1 VPIDRAATLR
11 NAEKLLRQGKLDA
24 AIGEYLRVVEEQ
36 PRDWNT
42 ANMLG
47 DLYVRARQ
55 VDKALMQFTRIADS
69 LRDEGFL
76 PKASALYKKVL
87 KLKPEDEHAL
97 LEAADAAGKQGL
109 YADART
115 YLQAVSERRKGSGNS
130 RGVAEIQIRLGSL
143 DPADYAARVRA
154 AGARAE
160 IGDSQ
165 TAVDELK
172 TIATELA
179 EKGRHADAIDALR
192 QAAALDP
199 ADDRV
204 RERLLG
210 AYIAAG
216 DFERARECAS
226 TVDQFKALAASL
238 DAAGKETEALAA
250 LRDASRL
257 APEDHYLKAHLARA
271 FVARGDMAAAAEYL
285 TVETA
290 GSDVH
295 LLMKIAE
302 IKLRGEHPEDGVP
315 LLRRLLNE
323 DPGRREDVAMLGWT
337 IAEQAPET
345 GYLAVE
351 LAADAGVG
359 QGDWPS
365 AAAALQEFV
374 TRVPHHIPALM
385 RLVGICVDGRLE
397 ATMYSAQAQLADAYI
412 AAGSAAE
419 ALVIAEDLVARE
431 PWERANVERFRRALV
446 LMNEPDPDALIAER
460 LSGQSPF
467 TSTDFAM
474 DAEMPPFV
482 PDGAASAPPPAE
494 AQPDSLHATAPAA
507 AAGQDEHHRTAPDGA
522 GSTTERGP
530 GAEDAFELSA
540 DAFDV
545 ESILGQLESAP
556 HAPPARSDSGEV
568 DLGRVLA
575 DLDHG
580 GHTPPA
586 PAPGGD
592 LDGVVERLRGDAAR
606 RVDAADEEYKVGLAL
621 LMAGDLEG
629 AIESLKAASHAPKLR
644 FASSSLLGRT
654 FMILGMTPEAIE
666 WFERAAEAPAP
677 APADSH
683 RLLYELAGA
692 LESQGEVARALAIC
706 LELKAEAGDYKD
718 VPARVDRLAKVQT
731 RG

>member
-24 AIGEYLRVVEEQ
+24 AIGEYVRVVEEQ

-55 VDKALMQFTRIADS
+55 VDKALAQFTRIADS

-76 PKASALYKKVL
+76 PKAGALYKKVL
-87 KLKPEDEHAL
+87 KLRPGDEHAL
-97 LEAADAAGKQGL
+97 LEAADVAGKQGL
-109 YADART
+109 YADARS
-115 YLQAVSERRKGSGNS
+115 YLHAVSERRKGSGNT

-143 DPADYAARVRA
+143 DPADYAARICA
-154 AGARAE
+154 AGVRVA
-160 IGDSQ
+160 IGDKHR
-165 TAVDELK
+165 AVADLK

-179 EKGRHADAIDALR
+179 EKGRHADAVDALR
-192 QAAALDP
+192 QAAAVDP
-199 ADDRV
+199 GDDQV

-210 AYIAAG
+210 AYIAGG

-257 APEDHYLKAHLARA
+257 APDDHYLKAHLARA

-302 IKLRGEHPEDGVP
+302 IELRGEHPESGVA
-315 LLRRLLNE
+315 LLRRLLSD

-337 IAEQAPET
+337 VAGQAPEA

-351 LAADAGVG
+351 LAADTGVA
-359 QGDWPS
+359 QSDWPS

-374 TRVPHHIPALM
+374 TRVPNHIPALM

-397 ATMYSAQAQLADAYI
+397 ATIYSAQAQLADAYI

-431 PWERANVERFRRALV
+431 PWERANVERLRRALV

-474 DAEMPPFV
+474 DAEMPPFASER
-482 PDGAASAPPPAE
+482 AASELPPAE
-494 AQPDSLHATAPAA
+494 AQADWPDAIVTTAAPE
-507 AAGQDEHHRTAPDGA
+507 QEHPGTAQDGA
-522 GSTTERGP
+522 RSTPQRAP
-530 GAEDAFELSA
+530 GTEDAFELIE
-540 DAFDV
+540 DGFD
-545 ESILGQLESAP
+545 L
-556 HAPPARSDSGEV
+556 
-568 DLGRVLA
+568 
-575 DLDHG
+575 
-580 GHTPPA
+580 
-586 PAPGGD
+586 
-592 LDGVVERLRGDAAR
+592 
-606 RVDAADEEYKVGLAL
+606 EYKAGLAL
-621 LMAGDLEG
+621 LMAGDLKG
-629 AIESLKAASHAPKLR
+629 AIEALKAASRAPKLR
-644 FASSSLLGRT
+644 FASAALLGRT
-654 FMILGMTPEAIE
+654 FMILGMAPEAIE
-666 WFERAAEAPAP
+666 WFEHAAEAPAP

-683 RLLYELAGA
+683 LLLYELANA

-718 VPARVDRLAKVQT
+718 VPARANRLAKVQT